1 MPHTS
6 NTIRKTPL
14 PAQSRWQ
21 FWIDRGGTFTDIVG
35 QSPEGRLLSLKL
47 LSENPEQYADA
58 ALAGI
63 RRLLGLAPDQP
74 IPAEQIEVVKMGTT
88 VATNALLERQGE
100 RTLLLITRGF
110 RDSLRI
116 GYQNRP
122 QIFARRIVL
131 PELLYER
138 VAEVTERVSAGGE
151 VRVPLCLESAQKA
164 LVEAYREGIRAVAIV
179 FMHSYGYPDHERQ
192 VASLAR
198 ALGFTQISASH
209 EVIPLMRLIS
219 RGDTTVV
226 DAYLS
231 PLLQRYVAGLMREL
245 GGTRLMFMQ
254 SNGGL
259 ARAHFFQGKDAILS
273 GPAGGIVGAV
283 KVCEAAG
290 FHKIISFDMGGTST
304 DVALYQG
311 EYERSFET
319 VVAGVRLRVPMM
331 RIHTVAAGGGSI
343 VHFDGARF
351 QVGPDSA
358 GADPGPACYRRGG
371 PLTVTDCNVL
381 LGRIQPEFFPKVFG
395 PNQDGPLDREI
406 VQARF
411 AALGQ
416 DIARATGKHLSPVEI
431 AEGFVTIAVENM
443 ANAIKTISIG
453 RGYDVTEY
461 TLCAFG
467 AAAGQHA
474 CQVADALGI
483 KRIVCHPLAGVLSA
497 YGIGL
502 ADQRLIKEQAMEV
515 ALSQAALPSL
525 AAALETLALEGR
537 AALLAQ
543 GMITEAPIHTV
554 KKLRLRYAGSDTAL
568 GLEFGDYEALVQGFE
583 SLHRQQ
589 FGFILPG
596 RDLVVEAGVVELI
609 GRDSS
614 TGGEEMGWPEAP
626 ARNGPLQPVALFSLY
641 TAAQEYETPL
651 YLRTEL
657 QPGDRIEG
665 PAIIIETNATTVVE
679 PGWQAQITPK
689 HHLLMSRSQPLPR
702 RMSIATDVDPVRLE
716 IFNNLFMAIAEQMG
730 VVLANTAHS
739 VNIKERLDFSC
750 AVFDSKGQL
759 IANAPHIPV
768 HLGSMGGSV
777 QSIIR
782 ANRGDIWPGDVY
794 ALNTPYNG
802 GTHLPDITVVTPVF
816 DEAGNQILFYVASR
830 GHHAD
835 IGGLT
840 PGSMPPHSRTI
851 HEEGVLID
859 NFKLLD
865 QGEFCEQAVRKLLA
879 FGLYPARNPDQ
890 NIADLKAQIAAN
902 AKGAAELGRMV
913 GHYGLE
919 VVYAYM
925 GHVQDN
931 ACEAVRRVIERLR
944 DGCFTYELDDG
955 NRIHVAITIDCE
967 RRTARID
974 FTGTSP

>member
-6 NTIRKTPL
+6 NTTQKTPL
-14 PAQSRWQ
+14 PPQGRWQ

-138 VAEVTERVSAGGE
+138 VAEVTERVNAAGE
-151 VRVPLCLESAQKA
+151 VRVSLCLESAQKA

-245 GGTRLMFMQ
+245 GGARLMFMQ

-283 KVCEAAG
+283 KVCETAG

-319 VVAGVRLRVPMM
+319 MVAGVRLRVPMM

-381 LGRIQPEFFPKVFG
+381 LGRIQPEFFPQIFG
-395 PNQDGPLDREI
+395 PNHAGLLDREI

-416 DIARATGKHLSPVEI
+416 DIARATGKHLPAVEI

-543 GMITEAPIHTV
+543 GVFTEAQIHTV
-554 KKLRLRYAGSDTAL
+554 KNCGCVMRAAIRRSVLSLGTMRPWSRALSRCTGSSLASSCLAGIS
-568 GLEFGDYEALVQGFE
+568 
-583 SLHRQQ
+583 
-589 FGFILPG
+589 
-596 RDLVVEAGVVELI
+596 
-609 GRDSS
+609 
-614 TGGEEMGWPEAP
+614 
-626 ARNGPLQPVALFSLY
+626 
-641 TAAQEYETPL
+641 
-651 YLRTEL
+651 
-657 QPGDRIEG
+657 
-665 PAIIIETNATTVVE
+665 
-679 PGWQAQITPK
+679 
-689 HHLLMSRSQPLPR
+689 
-702 RMSIATDVDPVRLE
+702 
-716 IFNNLFMAIAEQMG
+716 
-730 VVLANTAHS
+730 
-739 VNIKERLDFSC
+739 
-750 AVFDSKGQL
+750 
-759 IANAPHIPV
+759 
-768 HLGSMGGSV
+768 
-777 QSIIR
+777 
-782 ANRGDIWPGDVY
+782 
-794 ALNTPYNG
+794 
-802 GTHLPDITVVTPVF
+802 
-816 DEAGNQILFYVASR
+816 
-830 GHHAD
+830 
-835 IGGLT
+835 
-840 PGSMPPHSRTI
+840 
-851 HEEGVLID
+851 
-859 NFKLLD
+859 
-865 QGEFCEQAVRKLLA
+865 
-879 FGLYPARNPDQ
+879 
-890 NIADLKAQIAAN
+890 
-902 AKGAAELGRMV
+902 
-913 GHYGLE
+913 
-919 VVYAYM
+919 
-925 GHVQDN
+925 
-931 ACEAVRRVIERLR
+931 
-944 DGCFTYELDDG
+944 
-955 NRIHVAITIDCE
+955 
-967 RRTARID
+967 
-974 FTGTSP
+974 